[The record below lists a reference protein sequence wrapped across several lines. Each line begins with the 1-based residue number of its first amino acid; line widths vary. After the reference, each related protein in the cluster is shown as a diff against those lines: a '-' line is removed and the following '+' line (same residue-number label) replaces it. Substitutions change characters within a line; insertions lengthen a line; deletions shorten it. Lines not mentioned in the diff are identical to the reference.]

1 MTFQTWWLF
10 LSAVF
15 LLSGTPGP
23 NMLHILAR
31 SVRVGLRR
39 SVAAMAGCL
48 SAVILVLVASA
59 AGLSA
64 VLLASPVLF
73 DGLRYAGVAYLV
85 ILGIRAWRGHDGALE
100 MPGAAGAPASVN
112 LRRLY
117 RDGLLIGLSNPKL
130 LLFASAFLPQFVDPS
145 RPQAPQFAILVVTF
159 AGAELFWY
167 GVYALGGRRLAASLT
182 RPALRR
188 AFDRI
193 TGGIFLGFGAMLLGT
208 R

>member
-1 MTFQTWWLF
+1 M
-10 LSAVF
+10 
-15 LLSGTPGP
+15 SGTPGP
-23 NMLHILAR
+23 NMLHVLAR

-73 DGLRYAGVAYLV
+73 NGLRYAGVAYLV

-100 MPGAAGAPASVN
+100 LPGAAGAPASVN

-130 LLFASAFLPQFVDPS
+130 LLFASAFLPQFVDPA
-145 RPQAPQFAILVVTF
+145 RPQAPQFAILVGTF

>member
-1 MTFQTWWLF
+1 
-10 LSAVF
+10 
-15 LLSGTPGP
+15 
-23 NMLHILAR
+23 MLHILAR

-130 LLFASAFLPQFVDPS
+130 LLFASAFLPQFVDPA
-145 RPQAPQFAILVVTF
+145 RPQAAQFAILVVTF